1 MKAKRNLLVL
11 ERRAGL
17 QPGQAVL
24 HTMEACPERLA
35 LKSSDF
41 DLVDADAVEVT
52 VLKTKHVV
60 CTTCAQLE
68 VAASADRIRFLLAG
82 LSKKAS

>member
-1 MKAKRNLLVL
+1 MSKKNIIVV

-17 QPGQAVL
+17 KPGQGVL

-41 DLVDADAVEVT
+41 DIVDADEVT
-52 VLKTKHVV
+52 LSVLKTKHQR
-60 CTTCAQLE
+60 CATCEKLE
-68 VAASADRIRFLLAG
+68 VAASTDRVRFLLAN
-82 LSKKAS
+82 LATKEAS